1 MLAIKIDKVVTITP
15 PDPALALGAQNLAR
29 HPDGSVWLNSATT
42 KPGLFKSSDGG
53 ETWAAVP
60 LPLSDLPPE
69 QCIAGFT
76 ITRDG
81 RLWIVHQVA
90 PEEGGLVYD
99 PLAFVSFS
107 ADDGQTWESTT
118 IDFPRFAPGAPE
130 DPYNMI
136 EIAWCHPNF
145 IERPNGTL
153 MFSASMRYGDW
164 DDYMQADQARPGIR
178 DVMIRTSDGGKTWSD
193 PTLVHQHATETAF
206 ATDPR
211 DSERILAAT
220 RIQRKALPGENPLET
235 LKMTGVPYPPDSYI
249 YKNGL
254 LLESSDGGR
263 TFGEVPNSL
272 TGFGAYRH
280 TLLWTE
286 RDTVISLAYAGQ
298 APGSDLFDQRKIAR
312 ISSDGGRTWE
322 NGESGGTPFFNQA
335 KMFPVV
341 PPHPPEHLYEVS
353 TTPTVELAPDRFLT
367 VYMYKGEGSLKA
379 LLWNLER
386 TL

>member
-1 MLAIKIDKVVTITP
+1 MIEIKIDKVVTITP
-15 PDPALALGAQNLAR
+15 PDAELTVNAQNVAR
-29 HPDGSVWLNSATT
+29 HPDGSVWLNTT
-42 KPGLFKSSDGG
+42 TTNPGLFKSSDGG

-60 LPLSDLPPE
+60 VHLPDVPPE
-69 QCIAGFT
+69 QWIAGFT

-90 PEEGGLVYD
+90 PEGGGQVYD

-107 ADDGQTWESTT
+107 VDGGQTWESAP
-118 IDFPRFAPGAPE
+118 IDYASFAPGAPE
-130 DPYNMI
+130 DPYSVI

-145 IERPNGTL
+145 IERPDGTL

-164 DDYMQADQARPGIR
+164 DDYMQADVARPGIR
-178 DVMIRTSDGGKTWSD
+178 DVMIRTSDSGKTWGD

-206 ATDPR
+206 AVDPH
-211 DSERILAAT
+211 DSEHILAAT
-220 RIQRKALPGENPLET
+220 RIQRKALPGEDPVET

-263 TFGEVPNSL
+263 SFDEVPHGL
-272 TGFGAYRH
+272 TWFGAYRH
-280 TLLWTE
+280 TLLWTG
-286 RDTVISLAYAGQ
+286 RNMVISLSYAGQ
-298 APGSDLFDQRKIAR
+298 APGSDVFDHRKIAR
-312 ISSDGGRTWE
+312 ISSDGGRTWV
-322 NGESGGTPFFNQA
+322 NDESDGTPFFNQA

-341 PPHPPEHLYEVS
+341 PPHLPEHLYEVS
-353 TTPTVELAPDRFLT
+353 TTPTIGISPDHFLT

-379 LLWNLER
+379 LFWNLGR
-386 TL
+386 P